1 MVKLFTFNFLLLQ
14 ARLIYKDINTASFQ
28 KLLTKKIMKEV
39 ANNLV
44 GNLYADVVERLY
56 IKNTIDFYDKVP
68 NVELNHK
75 ITEV

>member
-1 MVKLFTFNFLLLQ
+1 
-14 ARLIYKDINTASFQ
+14 
-28 KLLTKKIMKEV
+28 MKEV